1 MVPVLYIDYIAY
13 LTCMYARYVYE
24 YQHIEVVFL
33 CATCFH
39 YNPPITVDKILSP
52 QFL

>member
-24 YQHIEVVFL
+24 CQHIKVVFL
-33 CATCFH
+33 CATYFH